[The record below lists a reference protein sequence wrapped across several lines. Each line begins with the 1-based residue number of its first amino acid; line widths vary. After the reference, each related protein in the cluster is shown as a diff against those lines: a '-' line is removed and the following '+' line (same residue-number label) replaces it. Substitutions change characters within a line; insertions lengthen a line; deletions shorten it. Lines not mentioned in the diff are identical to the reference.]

1 MRIAL
6 LVTAAALCAACNTS
20 QFPRPAASASPPGPV
35 SLIPPTN
42 NSIALPSP
50 KLDGTMSVEKALH
63 DRRSLRAPSPDALTL
78 EQVGQLC
85 WAAQGVTDDK
95 GHRTASSAHATY
107 PLELYVLAGA
117 VNGLQPGMYHYEPA
131 SHSLQIAGAVDRR
144 AELVEKG
151 IGQAWIASAPAV
163 FVITGR
169 ADKMAKMKERA
180 AAFMNVEAG
189 LATQGFFLQATSLG
203 LGSTFV
209 GGFKPQEARA
219 ALGLSEAE
227 EILAVLPVGRKP

>member
-6 LVTAAALCAACNTS
+6 LFVAAALCAACNPS
-20 QFPRPAASASPPGPV
+20 QSPRPATSATPPGPV

-42 NSIALPSP
+42 NSIKLPP
-50 KLDGTMSVEKALH
+50 PRLDGAMSLEKALH
-63 DRRSLRAPSPDALTL
+63 GRRSLRSPLADPLTL

-85 WAAQGVTDDK
+85 WAAQGLTDDK

-107 PLELYVLAGA
+107 PLELYVLAGS
-117 VNGLQPGMYHYEPA
+117 VNGLRPGMYRYEPA
-131 SHSLQIAGAVDRR
+131 SHSLQLAGAVDRR
-144 AELVEKG
+144 AELVDKG
-151 IGQAWIASAPAV
+151 IGQVWIATAPAV

-169 ADKMAKMKERA
+169 AEKMAKMKDRST
-180 AAFMNVEAG
+180 AFMNVEAG

-209 GGFKPQEARA
+209 GGFKPVEARA

-227 EILAVLPVGRKP
+227 EILAVLPVGRRP